1 MVVGIP
7 PLLSYF
13 VQPVIETACRLIIC
27 HVVQALVL
35 LQKPQADEVLE
46 RLLRWIE
53 VGSPVVSGMWCWR
66 RVGRVGPKRVAVRP
80 VACRSWT
87 LRNATAGGPDGGRIR
102 VGRDFRHRAC

>member
-13 VQPVIETACRLIIC
+13 VQPVIETACRLITC

-53 VGSPVVSGMWCWR
+53 VAHREGEDEKVLKQAE
-66 RVGRVGPKRVAVRP
+66 VG
-80 VACRSWT
+80 
-87 LRNATAGGPDGGRIR
+87 
-102 VGRDFRHRAC
+102 